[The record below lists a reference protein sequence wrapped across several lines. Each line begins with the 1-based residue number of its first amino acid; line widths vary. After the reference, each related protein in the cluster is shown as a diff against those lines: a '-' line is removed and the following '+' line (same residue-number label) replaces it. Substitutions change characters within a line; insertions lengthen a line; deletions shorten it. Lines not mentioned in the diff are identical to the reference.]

1 MCTSYNTAHKLPSV
15 TSAVFGVFAGSPS
28 HQSISEWRMQSIA
41 RDSEDSTD
49 DEFFDAH
56 GKIISS
62 PLPPAVQK
70 STYPQYERSREVCT
84 DYLVTKQYSVRKP
97 WPTPPHGNK
106 LPDVSFIYTPSDLE
120 SETCSRFEVCLSH
133 LRLWFVL
140 RGWLFWH
147 VEVFQSIYISAVC
160 LAEDFSDNEEMF
172 AKEMTKWSSNDLMDK
187 IETIEV
193 DEAQGRRCFSVGNSL
208 TYAQKKSYLCTFVC
222 FHRDAVS
229 GVGWRVRWD
238 E

>member
-1 MCTSYNTAHKLPSV
+1 MCTSYNTAPKLPSV

-106 LPDVSFIYTPSDLE
+106 LPNVLYIHLVTSSQRPAAGLRSAWVIFDSGLCYAADCFDMLK
-120 SETCSRFEVCLSH
+120 CFSRF
-133 LRLWFVL
+133 
-140 RGWLFWH
+140 
-147 VEVFQSIYISAVC
+147 ISALCV
-160 LAEDFSDNEEMF
+160 LQRTFL
-172 AKEMTKWSSNDLMDK
+172 T
-187 IETIEV
+187 T
-193 DEAQGRRCFSVGNSL
+193 RRCSP
-208 TYAQKKSYLCTFVC
+208 K
-222 FHRDAVS
+222 RWPS
-229 GVGWRVRWD
+229 GAPTIWWTR
-238 E
+238 